1 MNCWTISQEQPKI
14 RDMRALC
21 HPAEDDITVEGIL
34 HALSNPTRV
43 RIFAELAEAG
53 CPQTCSA
60 FLNVTG
66 RGIAK
71 SSLSEH
77 FRVLREAG
85 LIRSQR
91 QGIEMLNTVQHDAL
105 HDRFGKMITAI
116 LETYTEEAK
125 RKDKQKRRS

>member
-1 MNCWTISQEQPKI
+1 
-14 RDMRALC
+14 MRPLFHA
-21 HPAEDDITVEGIL
+21 AEDDITVEGIL

-60 FLNVTG
+60 FLNVAG
-66 RGIAK
+66 RGTPK

-85 LIRSQR
+85 LIRSER
-91 QGIEMLNTVQHDAL
+91 QGIEMLNTARHDAL

-116 LETYTEEAK
+116 LETYTGEAERRKK
-125 RKDKQKRRS
+125 RKKTR

>member
-1 MNCWTISQEQPKI
+1 
-14 RDMRALC
+14 MRPLF

-43 RIFAELAEAG
+43 RIFAELAEGG

-60 FLNVTG
+60 FLNVAG
-66 RGIAK
+66 RGMPK

-85 LIRSQR
+85 LIRSKR
-91 QGIEMLNTVQHDAL
+91 QGIEMLNTARHDAL

-116 LETYTEEAK
+116 LETCTREVER
-125 RKDKQKRRS
+125 RKNQKKPR